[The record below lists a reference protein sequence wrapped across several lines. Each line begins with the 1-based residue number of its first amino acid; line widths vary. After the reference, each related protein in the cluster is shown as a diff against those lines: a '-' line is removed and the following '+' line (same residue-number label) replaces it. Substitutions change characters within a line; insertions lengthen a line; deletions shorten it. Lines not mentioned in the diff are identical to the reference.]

1 MNRQVDQESEE
12 INQEI
17 NDNDS
22 FKKFM
27 YKIICQ
33 CEEQCLKQSNTD
45 YKSMFKQK
53 NCTEIQPFP
62 LVLNKHFYDEKIQEI
77 LNYFISSNILLKIG
91 KKYYIKN
98 NKITLKL
105 TWENIKT
112 LTGDDNIELQK
123 LLWLLR
129 KSIVDLLL
137 KQIHTELKL
146 PKDFKIYSVG
156 SNKITSDYDIT
167 LYGNSID
174 KGNVIKEFDMK
185 FKELF
190 FENSSIVFDTNIYG
204 KSFIDFQKND
214 LSTEWTCETKE
225 KKESIY
231 ILNESSQ
238 DSQLFWALVKYF
250 QDIRVSFGEK
260 ILYDWQSYLFTSID
274 IPHIKNAL
282 ETRIYLNNKDFKTEY
297 FFSNVFEAKF
307 LNKYFQLVAFL
318 QRKQTDIRYDKLIDN
333 KIIKKIDSILKYEN
347 KDKVHLNTS
356 IQQIINN
363 IQFNEDEKSI
373 KEKILQGISDLT
385 SFINFYSDETY
396 FTRASFLDVVI
407 NTQMCSNRF
416 ELKDTDYICS
426 ILENSGF
433 FFLHSNKT
441 KYLIRIMN
449 SLNSLVNKTKKYN
462 DILSN
467 DTYFIQ
473 FKNIINSLKSEKQ
486 IFIDGKMENIIDY
499 DDKYCKWTT
508 IEKNDTSFDLLRCQ
522 KYALFNIILHI
533 NFTIL
538 NTVKDDLNIKHDFI
552 FYNSFVKTDTNILGK
567 SISNIEIRSEWQ

>member
-1 MNRQVDQESEE
+1 MSEKNE
-12 INQEI
+12 IKI
-17 NDNDS
+17 NI
-22 FKKFM
+22 FIIHL
-27 YKIICQ
+27 KIIFWY
-33 CEEQCLKQSNTD
+33 LRKGIIDTIVGTIIN
-45 YKSMFKQK
+45 
-53 NCTEIQPFP
+53 
-62 LVLNKHFYDEKIQEI
+62 
-77 LNYFISSNILLKIG
+77 
-91 KKYYIKN
+91 KN
-98 NKITLKL
+98 NYSVNAL
-105 TWENIKT
+105 
-112 LTGDDNIELQK
+112 
-123 LLWLLR
+123 
-129 KSIVDLLL
+129 
-137 KQIHTELKL
+137 
-146 PKDFKIYSVG
+146 SVG
-156 SNKITSDYDIT
+156 STNLESDYDIT
-167 LYGNSID
+167 LYGNSIH
-174 KGNVIKEFDMK
+174 KGNVIKEFDKK
-185 FKELF
+185 FKEIF

-250 QDIRVSFGEK
+250 QDIRVSFGEN
-260 ILYDWQSYLFTSID
+260 ILYDWQKYLFTLIN

-407 NTQMCSNRF
+407 NTQMCSNNL
-416 ELKDTDYICS
+416 ELNDIDYICS
-426 ILENSGF
+426 VLENSGF

-441 KYLIRIMN
+441 KYLIRIFN
-449 SLNSLVNKTKKYN
+449 SLNALKTKKNYN

-467 DTYFIQ
+467 DIYFNQ
-473 FKNIINSLKSEKQ
+473 FESVIKNLKTEKR

>member
-250 QDIRVSFGEK
+250 QDIRVSFGEN
-260 ILYDWQSYLFTSID
+260 ILYDWQKYLFTLIN

-297 FFSNVFEAKF
+297 FFSNIFEAKF
-307 LNKYFQLVAFL
+307 LNQYFNIGEFLKKKQNDPKY
-318 QRKQTDIRYDKLIDN
+318 KNLIDN
-333 KIIKKIDSILKYEN
+333 KVINKIDSIIKTDN
-347 KDKVHLNTS
+347 KKEKLHLNIN

-363 IQFNEDEKSI
+363 IQFNEDENHI
-373 KEKILQGISDLT
+373 KEKILLGISDLT
-385 SFINFYSDETY
+385 SFINFYSG
-396 FTRASFLDVVI
+396 S
-407 NTQMCSNRF
+407 RF
-416 ELKDTDYICS
+416 FCYA
-426 ILENSGF
+426 
-433 FFLHSNKT
+433 
-441 KYLIRIMN
+441 RI
-449 SLNSLVNKTKKYN
+449 
-462 DILSN
+462 
-467 DTYFIQ
+467 
-473 FKNIINSLKSEKQ
+473 
-486 IFIDGKMENIIDY
+486 IFILLF
-499 DDKYCKWTT
+499 YC
-508 IEKNDTSFDLLRCQ
+508 
-522 KYALFNIILHI
+522 
-533 NFTIL
+533 FTVL
-538 NTVKDDLNIKHDFI
+538 I
-552 FYNSFVKTDTNILGK
+552 FYCFDFL
-567 SISNIEIRSEWQ
+567 

>member
-204 KSFIDFQKND
+204 KSFIDLK
-214 LSTEWTCETKE
+214 LS
-225 KKESIY
+225 I
-231 ILNESSQ
+231 
-238 DSQLFWALVKYF
+238 
-250 QDIRVSFGEK
+250 
-260 ILYDWQSYLFTSID
+260 TSTLL
-274 IPHIKNAL
+274 PVPYVL
-282 ETRIYLNNKDFKTEY
+282 LTGT
-297 FFSNVFEAKF
+297 
-307 LNKYFQLVAFL
+307 
-318 QRKQTDIRYDKLIDN
+318 
-333 KIIKKIDSILKYEN
+333 KIIFL
-347 KDKVHLNTS
+347 LP
-356 IQQIINN
+356 N
-363 IQFNEDEKSI
+363 IPPK
-373 KEKILQGISDLT
+373 
-385 SFINFYSDETY
+385 
-396 FTRASFLDVVI
+396 SFLK
-407 NTQMCSNRF
+407 NKLANPLLAGTLMTLS
-416 ELKDTDYICS
+416 LS
-426 ILENSGF
+426 I
-433 FFLHSNKT
+433 
-441 KYLIRIMN
+441 
-449 SLNSLVNKTKKYN
+449 
-462 DILSN
+462 
-467 DTYFIQ
+467 
-473 FKNIINSLKSEKQ
+473 
-486 IFIDGKMENIIDY
+486 
-499 DDKYCKWTT
+499 
-508 IEKNDTSFDLLRCQ
+508 
-522 KYALFNIILHI
+522 
-533 NFTIL
+533 
-538 NTVKDDLNIKHDFI
+538 
-552 FYNSFVKTDTNILGK
+552 
-567 SISNIEIRSEWQ
+567 

>member
-508 IEKNDTSFDLLRCQ
+508 IEKNETSFDLLKCQ
-522 KYALFNIILHI
+522 KYTLFNIILHV

-538 NTVKDDLNIKHDFI
+538 NIVILHKFLNII
-552 FYNSFVKTDTNILGK
+552 
-567 SISNIEIRSEWQ
+567 